1 MYAHWQNM
9 VWYAL
14 GIVQAVVIAELSIQ
28 ATSMMKLFLV
38 AICIP
43 VGVAIGTFEAGVWD
57 ALIAKRGK

>member
-1 MYAHWQNM
+1 MYPHWQNL

-14 GIVQAVVIAELSIQ
+14 GIVQAVVFVEFSIQ
-28 ATSMMKLFLV
+28 ATSMMKLFLIV
-38 AICIP
+38 ICIP